1 MFCPNCGERLDSPD
15 QRFCSNCGSKLQF
28 TPIPEVPQ
36 EVTVVK
42 TPAPPPIQAAPVYDV
57 KPIKKASTGSYS
69 KKTFAFAFLSL
80 VLACVGFGLEYL
92 AFLRSVMYYFMFPRL
107 PAAPVLLIIALIFH
121 FVGIV
126 FAVVSRSNSNKARR
140 LEVENALEKV
150 GKVFGILGLVGNIIP
165 LVVINIALLFLS
177 VPISLPPI
185 PD

>member
-15 QRFCSNCGSKLQF
+15 QRFCSSCGSKLQF

-36 EVTVVK
+36 AVSEEIQVP
-42 TPAPPPIQAAPVYDV
+42 TPANTIPVS
-57 KPIKKASTGSYS
+57 KALPIKKASQGSYS

-80 VLACVGFGLEYL
+80 ALACVGFSLEYL
-92 AFLRSVMYYFMFPRL
+92 AFLRSIMYYFMFPRL
-107 PAAPVLLIIALIFH
+107 PSAPVLLIIALIFH

-126 FAVVSRSNSNKARR
+126 FATVSRSNSNKARKH
-140 LEVENALEKV
+140 EVENALEKV
-150 GKVFGILGLVGNIIP
+150 GRVFGILGLIANIIP
-165 LVVINIALLFLS
+165 LVVINIALLFIS